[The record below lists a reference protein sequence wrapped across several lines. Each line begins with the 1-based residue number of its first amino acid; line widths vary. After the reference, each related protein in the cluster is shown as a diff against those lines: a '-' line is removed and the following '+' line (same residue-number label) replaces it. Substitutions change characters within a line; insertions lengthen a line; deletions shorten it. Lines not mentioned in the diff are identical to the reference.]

1 MKNKLLEK
9 QKFVILIISFIILLL
24 VSFVISVCVGSQ
36 KISLSELI
44 NIFSI
49 KKSTN
54 VLLFFS

>member
-9 QKFVILIISFIILLL
+9 QKFEILIISFIILLL

-36 KISLSELI
+36 KISLSELL

-49 KKSTN
+49 KN
-54 VLLFFS
+54 I